1 MVYLSI
7 ESYADG
13 SAERVNIS
21 AVDPYS
27 DDDDSAKWTVE
38 LVVDPDHKLTTS
50 AQANILQNILQRAG
64 VTVVRS

>member
-7 ESYADG
+7 ESDADG

-21 AVDPYS
+21 AVNPYS
-27 DDDDSAKWTVE
+27 DDDSAKWTVE